1 MKLSKFEKARRKA
14 MLKQLEQDEG
24 IVYFNPDS
32 GVTVAVKP
40 SIKGGKARHAQVAIA
55 MCSENDKP
63 RRKNG
68 EYKALCN
75 LYSEASIPVKIENWK
90 EDVDWKN
97 WLTTIFSCQGYL

>member
-40 SIKGGKARHAQVAIA
+40 SIKGSKARYAQMAVS

-68 EYKALCN
+68 EYEALCN
-75 LYSEASIPVKIENWK
+75 LYSGVSIPVKIENWK
-90 EDVDWKN
+90 NAEGWK
-97 WLTTIFSCQGYL
+97 TCVTAVFSRNRFL